1 MNYRE
6 VYDIAMPMS
15 KREAESKNYWV
26 AFVIRPLSVLFTIP
40 LLKTKV
46 KPITV
51 TLWSVCASI
60 LGAAFLAFGDSLS
73 LKLLGFLFFFIWAV
87 LDGVDGNL
95 ARCHN
100 SCSKLGELWDAFG
113 GYTTLVLV
121 FFSAGL
127 SAYYENNSIEVL
139 DKYWY
144 LVIGGATSVISI
156 FPRLIYQK
164 KKAIAPEFD
173 VKASFVEE
181 QNKISLFRLIQL
193 NLSISGGMQ
202 VLLLIAIL
210 THAMNLFLFLYFL
223 ENFSMMLI
231 SLRGLLKE

>member
-6 VYDIAMPMS
+6 VYDIAMPLS

-26 AFVIRPLSVLFTIP
+26 AYVIRPLSVLFTIP

-51 TLWSVCASI
+51 TFWSVCASI
-60 LGAAFLAFGDSLS
+60 FGAAFLAFGDSLM
-73 LKLLGFLFFFIWAV
+73 LELLGCFFFSIWAV

-95 ARCHN
+95 ARCQK

-113 GYTTLVLV
+113 GYSTLVLV
-121 FFSAGL
+121 FLSAGL
-127 SAYYENNSIEVL
+127 SAFYNSNSIEVL

-164 KKAIAPEFD
+164 KKAIMPEFD
-173 VKASFVEE
+173 LKASYASDKNVG
-181 QNKISLFRLIQL
+181 LLRLIQQ
-193 NLSISGGMQ
+193 NLSVSGGMQ
-202 VLLLIAIL
+202 VLLFVAVL
-210 THAMNLFLFLYFL
+210 TQTINLFLLLFFV
-223 ENFSMMLI
+223 ENFCMMLI
-231 SLRGLLKE
+231 SLKNLLKE